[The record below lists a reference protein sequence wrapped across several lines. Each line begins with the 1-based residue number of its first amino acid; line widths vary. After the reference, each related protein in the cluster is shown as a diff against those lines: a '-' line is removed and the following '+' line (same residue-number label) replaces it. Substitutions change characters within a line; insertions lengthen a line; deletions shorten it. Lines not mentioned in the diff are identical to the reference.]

1 MEILGIFGIW
11 IIISFLVLTGL
22 FLDKT
27 LLKENPLFM
36 IIVVIVGIILTI
48 MLSGR
53 SKPIEH
59 GQAFKKVSFFW
70 NILNKFSIA
79 IPSADEMKEM
89 TDEKRA
95 KEIMDKRALK
105 FYVSAL
111 VVLVITRVFQS
122 MSPWL
127 DRFGN
132 YIYLIV
138 GLIFLLGLFF
148 IPKYLIRRQ
157 NPPKVK

>member
-1 MEILGIFGIW
+1 MDIIGIFGIW

-22 FLDKT
+22 FLDET
-27 LLKENPLFM
+27 LLTENLLFM
-36 IIVVIVGIILTI
+36 IIIVIVGIILTI

-70 NILNKFSIA
+70 NILSRFSTA
-79 IPSADEMKEM
+79 LPSADEVKEM
-89 TDEKRA
+89 ATEKRA

-111 VVLVITRVFQS
+111 VILIITRVFQS
-122 MSPWL
+122 MPLWL

-132 YIYLIV
+132 YIYLVV
-138 GLIFLLGLFF
+138 GVIFLLGLFF
-148 IPKYLIRRQ
+148 IPKYLIKRQ
-157 NPPKVK
+157 TKK

>member
-11 IIISFLVLTGL
+11 IIISFLILTGI
-22 FLDKT
+22 FLDET
-27 LLKENPLFM
+27 LLTENQLFM
-36 IIVVIVGIILTI
+36 IIVVIVAIILTI

-53 SKPIEH
+53 SKSIEH
-59 GQAFKKVSFFW
+59 ERAFKKVSFFW
-70 NILNKFSIA
+70 NILNKFSMA
-79 IPSADEMKEM
+79 IPSANEVKEM

-111 VVLVITRVFQS
+111 VILIITRVFQS

-132 YIYLIV
+132 YIYLVV
-138 GLIFLLGLFF
+138 GLIFLLALFF
-148 IPKYLIRRQ
+148 ILKY
-157 NPPKVK
+157 